1 MIGAMSKERALRWIK
16 FAVALAIS
24 AVFSALFL
32 LNTDLDEVADALAG
46 ANYAYVVPALA
57 LFAASLAA
65 RALRWRYL
73 YLPHH
78 DQGWLRLLPSLLVGY
93 AGNNLLPLRAGEL
106 LRAQHVAARAS
117 IPWMVTFGTFI
128 MERLFDFMVLSSFVL
143 AGVLIAREGSAYVA
157 AGGALFAATTAGFV
171 VAVYFANHPGRARR
185 LVSRPIP
192 LVPERFRDDLANLAE
207 SFLLG
212 CACLTDRGRFV
223 VVSVVTCVAW
233 LLELAMYWVLIP
245 AFGLDASFVT
255 IAFAGSAANVAL
267 SIPAA
272 QGGIGPF
279 DLTATEALAAFS
291 VTGEAVKAYV
301 VALHIFLVAPVSV
314 AGMLVLWRSHLPPA
328 SRDAAKVAPGA
339 KAME

>member
-1 MIGAMSKERALRWIK
+1 MLGESWGRRLKIAL
-16 FAVALAIS
+16 ALAIS
-24 AVFSALFL
+24 VAFSALFL
-32 LNTDLDEVADALAG
+32 ANTDLGEVADALAG
-46 ANYAYVVPALA
+46 ANYLYVIPALG
-57 LFAASLAA
+57 LFALSLVA
-65 RALRWRYL
+65 RAIRWQYL
-73 YLPHH
+73 YRPHH
-78 DQGWLRLLPSLLVGY
+78 EHSWPVLLPSLLVGY

-106 LRAQHVAARAS
+106 LRAHHVAERAS

-143 AGVLIAREGSAYVA
+143 AGVLIAREGYAYVV
-157 AGGALFAATTAGFV
+157 AGGILFGGTAFGLVVALF
-171 VAVYFANHPGRARR
+171 FANNPGTARR

-192 LVPERFRDDLANLAE
+192 LVPGRFRDELANLAE

-212 CACLTDRGRFV
+212 CACLTNRPRFL
-223 VVSVVTCVAW
+223 VVSVITLAAW
-233 LLELAMYWVLIP
+233 LLELAMYWVLTA
-245 AFGLDASFVT
+245 AFGLDPDFMT

-314 AGMLVLWRSHLPPA
+314 AGMLVLWRSTLRAPPA
-328 SRDAAKVAPGA
+328 RPLAGQPIEATD
-339 KAME
+339 